1 MEAMDVVEDVKQNE
15 EEEEEQSLVVEVKEM
30 LSDAKNTE
38 NGDDALKLLNKISD
52 LDDKGYDQVKKWKGI
67 AIVRKGTL
75 LAKLG
80 RTDQVL
86 QLTKNSRKFLQSI
99 PKARTAKIVRDLI
112 VGVSEV
118 PGTVDLQEKLCVDSI
133 KWCKEQKRNFLRQR
147 LETRHAA
154 VMRQLGR
161 YDEAIGLLR
170 RLQREVK
177 KIDDKQLLVEIN
189 LVESRVQFNLKNMPK
204 AKAALTAARTNA
216 NAIYVQPSVQAEIDH
231 QAGVLHS
238 DERDYKT
245 AYSYFFEAFE
255 GRNNMKDHENA
266 SKNLKYMLLCKIMM
280 EKAHEVPATVG
291 NKSML
296 VYAGKDVDAMLAVAS
311 AYKRRSLHDLE
322 KTLET
327 YKDQLARDD
336 LIKLHLKD
344 LSERLLE
351 ANLCRIIEPYSRVE
365 IAHVA
370 SLIKLP
376 IQRVETKLSQ
386 MILDKKFH
394 GILNQGKGELL
405 VQEPLVEDRTFEN
418 GLKVVRNMSEVVG
431 TLLRRA
437 DKLNRSN

>member
-1 MEAMDVVEDVKQNE
+1 
-15 EEEEEQSLVVEVKEM
+15 
-30 LSDAKNTE
+30 
-38 NGDDALKLLNKISD
+38 
-52 LDDKGYDQVKKWKGI
+52 
-67 AIVRKGTL
+67 
-75 LAKLG
+75 
-80 RTDQVL
+80 
-86 QLTKNSRKFLQSI
+86 
-99 PKARTAKIVRDLI
+99 
-112 VGVSEV
+112 
-118 PGTVDLQEKLCVDSI
+118 
-133 KWCKEQKRNFLRQR
+133 
-147 LETRHAA
+147 
-154 VMRQLGR
+154 
-161 YDEAIGLLR
+161 
-170 RLQREVK
+170 
-177 KIDDKQLLVEIN
+177 
-189 LVESRVQFNLKNMPK
+189 
-204 AKAALTAARTNA
+204 
-216 NAIYVQPSVQAEIDH
+216 
-231 QAGVLHS
+231 
-238 DERDYKT
+238 
-245 AYSYFFEAFE
+245 
-255 GRNNMKDHENA
+255 
-266 SKNLKYMLLCKIMM
+266 
-280 EKAHEVPATVG
+280 
-291 NKSML
+291 
-296 VYAGKDVDAMLAVAS
+296 MLAVAS